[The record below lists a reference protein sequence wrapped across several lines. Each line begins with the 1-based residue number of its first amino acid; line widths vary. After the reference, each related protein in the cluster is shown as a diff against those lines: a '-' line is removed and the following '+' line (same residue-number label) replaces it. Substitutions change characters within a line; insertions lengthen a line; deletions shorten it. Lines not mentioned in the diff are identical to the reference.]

1 MKKTLR
7 SLAIIAFATLASC
20 SSDDDTNTN
29 VDQSQ
34 YVKFN
39 DAIFKQAL
47 IDNSAINTNNDEEIS
62 YQEAE
67 LATER
72 LSLENLGI
80 EDLTGIEAFINI
92 KTLSAFNNQLT
103 QVDLSK
109 NTKLKQILLEN
120 NKLVALDISML
131 PEVDDLKVHTN
142 NLNSLN
148 VANGN
153 NFFFSRMQAQGNAN
167 LNCIQID
174 QDFNPGSN
182 WISDMHTNY
191 SYSDCNEPR

>member
-1 MKKTLR
+1 MKKNLR
-7 SLAIIAFATLASC
+7 SVALIAFAALASC
-20 SSDDDTNTN
+20 SSDDDANKN
-29 VDQSQ
+29 ADESL
-34 YVKFN
+34 YVNFN
-39 DAIFKQAL
+39 DVSFKQAL
-47 IDNSAINTNNDEEIS
+47 VDNPAVNTNNDEEIS
-62 YQEAE
+62 FQEAK
-67 LATER
+67 LFTER
-72 LSLENLGI
+72 LSVENLGI

-92 KTLSAFNNQLT
+92 KNLSAFNNQLT
-103 QVDLSK
+103 QVELSK

-131 PEVDDLKVHTN
+131 PGVEDLKIHTN

-182 WISDMHTNY
+182 WLSDMQTNY
-191 SYSDCNEPR
+191 SYTDCNEPR

>member
-1 MKKTLR
+1 MKKNLR
-7 SLAIIAFATLASC
+7 SVALIAFAALASC
-20 SSDDDTNTN
+20 SSDDDANTN
-29 VDQSQ
+29 ADESL

-39 DAIFKQAL
+39 DVSFKQAL
-47 IDNSAINTNNDEEIS
+47 VDNPAVNTNYDEEIS
-62 YQEAE
+62 FQEAK
-67 LATER
+67 LFTEI

-92 KTLSAFNNQLT
+92 KNLSAFNNQLT

-131 PEVDDLKVHTN
+131 PEVEDLKVHTN

-153 NFFFSRMQAQGNAN
+153 NFFFSRMQAQDNAN

-182 WISDMHTNY
+182 WLSDMQTNY
-191 SYSDCNEPR
+191 SYTDCNEPR